1 MRLPILIATLAAML
15 LAPGPLNARI
25 SLLGIKSALVQF
37 ALERINVPGS
47 LEITVERL
55 EKVEDDA
62 TDLVGLAVADRD
74 GVWLRIERVSMGW
87 VPGRLVRGELVITRL
102 AATNVQ
108 VLRQPVF
115 GGESPPAAAP
125 ADGPVE
131 IVWPRAP
138 LTVAADGLAL
148 NGVTIA
154 AGVLGEQAVAFN
166 AEGSLRDEGDEQ
178 SATFSLTRTDAIA
191 GKIRLNYLR
200 DFAADTLRLK
210 LDADEAPGGLVAT
223 LAGLPQGSAAE
234 VHLDGEGPIFEWAGD
249 LRAAI
254 GDVGDLDGRIA
265 VPSVQ
270 PAHVRLDVRARA
282 QGLVKESAAPL
293 LDEPVDLKTDLV
305 AAEDGL
311 VTLNNL
317 DISGSLGAMLASG
330 TFDANSGQMD
340 LRVDAD
346 IPELGEPL
354 LPGAKLSGFRFNGQ
368 VEGVPDDLRAK
379 GRLNAATLVSPA
391 VDAGGVLVEADVR
404 LAAGEVRFSVDGS
417 ADALRADRLNLTGDG
432 PVTLDI
438 AGLLAD
444 EKVELTRADIAS
456 PLLNAALQGAMRLD
470 GSALTLAYKASAND
484 LAPIAAAYDIEAG
497 GGLLAEG
504 QVAGSLANP
513 DLTGNAALTG
523 FSYNGGP
530 VGDASLV
537 HEVRITETISG
548 TATFTAETEPFGE
561 AEAQAA
567 FVLQGETLTVSTLEA
582 SALNVKAR
590 GETPITIDLANGMA
604 DGRVSWNSPN
614 LKDIGRVAGTALSGA
629 GRGTLA
635 LRTQDARQDAD
646 VTAVLT
652 RFGAEGINVEM
663 VSARAGIRD
672 LLAAEPAITA
682 SVEAQTV
689 AMGGINLSSSTVEAK
704 GTLAGLNIQ
713 AALVGTAP
721 DGREITADMTARAA
735 LTGPSQTIRISRFLA
750 EYAGETLSLRQPLTI
765 AMEEGTVRA
774 NGIALG
780 IPGGRVDGDVSLAG
794 NRLRGKV
801 ALDLPDI
808 SRLAAMAGLSIQGG
822 ALKASTAFDSQRSA
836 TLQAEVKALRSEHL
850 PREAAGLDI
859 TLSGDWDGR
868 TASVDGRVDGG
879 FGAPALVAAS
889 VALRP
894 SDGIIPLPKANAAL
908 KGSMKWQG
916 RVEALW
922 AALPAPDHYLEG
934 AAELDLAVTGTLE
947 NPVLAGSV
955 ALSDGRYENLETGT
969 ILADLSV
976 VSEIAP
982 DGAFVVDVVGNDG
995 GNGPVTARLSIKEG
1009 TLDGKV
1015 ETRQATLVRRPELEA
1030 VMSADIAVKGPIAGP
1045 TISGEVLVNRA
1056 EVRLINALPPDIAT
1070 LGDVRIKGAPK
1081 PREKPSED
1089 SLVGLDLRIY
1099 APNSLFVRGRGL
1111 DSEWQMDIAVDG
1123 NSGRPNV
1130 RGSIEKVRGQLVLVG
1145 RTFDLDTG
1153 RIAFSGATPVDPDL
1167 DVRLTRSNDGITGGV
1182 VVTGRASDPQIDFVS
1197 TPSLPKGEVMPR
1209 LLFGQSRQSLTALQ
1223 AVELAS
1229 GIATLLDG
1237 SGGRI
1242 DQIRSAVGL
1251 DVLRLEDDGDGTGVT
1266 VGKNVSDGVFV
1277 GATQP
1282 LDGSAPRVRV
1292 EIDVYDNFA
1301 VETDIGTQGGTN
1313 VGVKWKRDF

>member
-1 MRLPILIATLAAML
+1 MTLVAVL
-15 LAPGPLNARI
+15 LAPGQLNARI

-62 TDLVGLAVADRD
+62 TDLVGLTVADRD
-74 GVWLRIERVSMGW
+74 GVWLRIDRVSMGW
-87 VPGRLVRGELVITRL
+87 IPRRLVRGELAITRL

-115 GGESPPAAAP
+115 GGDAAPVATP
-125 ADGPVE
+125 ADGPVK
-131 IVWPRAP
+131 IAWPRAP

-154 AGVLGEQAVAFN
+154 AGVVGEQAVTFN
-166 AEGSLRDEGDEQ
+166 AEGRLRDEGDEQ

-191 GKIRLNYLR
+191 GQIRLNYLR

-223 LAGLPQGSAAE
+223 LAGLPPGAAAE
-234 VHLDGEGPIFEWAGD
+234 VHLNGDGPILEWAGD

-254 GDVGDLDGRIA
+254 GDVGDLEGRIA

-282 QGLVKESAAPL
+282 LGLLKETAAPL

-317 DISGSLGAMLASG
+317 DVNGSLGSLLASG
-330 TFDANSGQMD
+330 TFDANSGRMD

-346 IPELGEPL
+346 LPAVGEPL
-354 LPGAKLSGFRFNGQ
+354 LPGAKLSGFRFNGR
-368 VEGVPDDLRAK
+368 VEGVPDNLRAR
-379 GRLNAATLVSPA
+379 GQLNAAALVSPA
-391 VDAGGVLVEADVR
+391 VDAGGVLVQADVR
-404 LAAGEVRFSVDGS
+404 MASGEVRFSVDGS
-417 ADALRADRLNLTGDG
+417 AEALRADRLNLTANG

-438 AGLLAD
+438 AGLVAD
-444 EKVELTRADIAS
+444 EKVVLTRADIAS
-456 PLLNAALQGAMRLD
+456 PLLNAGVQGEMRLD
-470 GSALTLAYKASAND
+470 GSTLALAYKASAND
-484 LAPIAAAYDIEAG
+484 LAPIAVAYETEAG

-504 QVAGSLANP
+504 QVAGSLASP
-513 DLTGNAALTG
+513 VITGNASLTG
-523 FSYNGGP
+523 FSYNGEP
-530 VGDASLV
+530 VGDARLV
-537 HEVRITETISG
+537 HEVRIAETVSG
-548 TATFTAETEPFGE
+548 TASFTAETEPFG
-561 AEAQAA
+561 QAA
-567 FVLQGETLTVSTLEA
+567 AQTAFTLQGEKLTISTLEA
-582 SALNVKAR
+582 SALNVKVR
-590 GETPITIDLANGMA
+590 GETPVAIDLASGMA
-604 DGRVSWNSPN
+604 EGRVSWNSPN
-614 LKDIGRVAGTALSGA
+614 LREVGRVAGSALTGA
-629 GRGTLA
+629 GRGTLV
-635 LRTQDARQDAD
+635 LRRQDTRQDAD
-646 VTAVLT
+646 ITASLT
-652 RFGAEGINVEM
+652 RFGAEGIVIET
-663 VSARAGIRD
+663 VTARAGIRD
-672 LLAAEPAITA
+672 VLAAEPAITA
-682 SVEAQTV
+682 SVEAKAAAIGGVPLDTASV
-689 AMGGINLSSSTVEAK
+689 AAK
-704 GTLAGLNIQ
+704 GTLASLNM
-713 AALVGTAP
+713 AASLDGTAP
-721 DGREITADMTARAA
+721 DGRDITAEMTVRASLA
-735 LTGPSQTIRISRFLA
+735 GPRQTIRISRLIGQ
-750 EYAGETLSLRQPLTI
+750 YAGEEVSLREPLTI
-765 AMEEGTVRA
+765 AMEQGTVRA
-774 NGIALG
+774 NGIVLD
-780 IPGGRVDGDVSLAG
+780 IPGGQVDGGITLAG
-794 NRLRGKV
+794 NRLRGKL
-801 ALDLPDI
+801 AIDLPDI
-808 SRLAAMAGLSIQGG
+808 SRLAVMTGLSIQGG
-822 ALKASTAFDSQRSA
+822 ALQATTSFDSQRSA
-836 TLQAEVKALRSEHL
+836 TLQAEIKALRSEHL

-859 TLSGDWDGR
+859 TLSGEWDGR
-868 TASVDGRVDGG
+868 TASADARVDGG

-894 SDGIIPLPKANAAL
+894 SAGIIPLPKSNAAL
-908 KGSMKWQG
+908 RGSVKWEG
-916 RVEALW
+916 RVESVW

-934 AAELDLAVTGTLE
+934 AADLDLAVTGTLS
-947 NPVLAGSV
+947 NPVLAGSI

-969 ILADLSV
+969 ILADLSA

-995 GNGPVTARLSIKEG
+995 ANAPVTARLSVK
-1009 TLDGKV
+1009 DGMVDGNV
-1015 ETRQATLVRRPELEA
+1015 ETRKAMLVRRPELEA
-1030 VMSADIAVKGPIAGP
+1030 VMTADIAVNGPMAGP
-1045 TISGEVLVNRA
+1045 AISGEILVNRA

-1081 PREKPSED
+1081 PREKPSKD
-1089 SLVGLDLRIY
+1089 SPIGLDLRIY
-1099 APNSLFVRGRGL
+1099 APDSLFVRGRGL
-1111 DSEWQMDIAVDG
+1111 DSEWRMDITVDG

-1145 RTFDLDTG
+1145 RTFALDTG

-1167 DVRLTRSNDGITGGV
+1167 DVRLTRENDGIRGGV
-1182 VVTGRASDPQIDFVS
+1182 VVSGRASDPQINFVS

-1209 LLFGQSRQSLTALQ
+1209 LLFGESRQSLTAFQ

-1251 DVLRLEDDGDGTGVT
+1251 DVLRFQDDGDGAGVT
-1266 VGKNVSDGVFV
+1266 VGKNVSEGVFV

-1292 EIDVYDNFA
+1292 EIEVYDNFA
-1301 VETDIGTQGGTN
+1301 VETDVGTQGGTS